1 MDIFQLAS
9 RQKLRFET
17 VQGAVTTEDLWDLP
31 LTTTSRTRVNLDEI
45 AIGLDQQIKNMGET
59 TSFVRKATR
68 VNETLKLKFAIVKSI
83 IDLRLE
89 EQEAAEAVAENA
101 QKKQRI
107 LEIIANKQD
116 EELASKSVD
125 ELKALV
131 GSL

>member
-59 TSFVRKATR
+59 TSFVRKTTR